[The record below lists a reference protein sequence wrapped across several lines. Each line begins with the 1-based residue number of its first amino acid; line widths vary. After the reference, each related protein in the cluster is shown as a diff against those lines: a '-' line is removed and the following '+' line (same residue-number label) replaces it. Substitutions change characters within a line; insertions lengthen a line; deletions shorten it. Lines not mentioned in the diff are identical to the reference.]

1 MLTMDVPCLLDLHRL
16 LVFFHTIVHMLH
28 IAAIFTRTRSTFLT
42 YQILLLVFQLSL
54 ALVV

>member
-1 MLTMDVPCLLDLHRL
+1 MFTMDVPCLLDLHRL